1 MSIRARHVKPSPFN
15 LFSRTDRHSSNS
27 DLGGVSFDLLLDA
40 SAEDL
45 DNFKS
50 VIHHSEVQSIF
61 AIHAHILDTFRKDG
75 VEGRS
80 KYQWI
85 FFTCMKSFLTIILN
99 NMYSITN
106 IKFNKLQNWTLWQF
120 NEKTK
125 QGAWHMFFDGCIFY
139 LLRINHLFSCNR
151 SDTCCIKPSKTSS
164 IGA

>member
-1 MSIRARHVKPSPFN
+1 MLNHHHLICFHEPNGILVTLISVEFLLIFCWMHPVRTWTTSNLSFITARCRAFLQFTLTSWIHSARMVLRVEANISEY
-15 LFSRTDRHSSNS
+15 FS
-27 DLGGVSFDLLLDA
+27 
-40 SAEDL
+40 
-45 DNFKS
+45 
-50 VIHHSEVQSIF
+50 
-61 AIHAHILDTFRKDG
+61 HAWNH
-75 VEGRS
+75 
-80 KYQWI
+80 
-85 FFTCMKSFLTIILN
+85 FLTIILN

-125 QGAWHMFFDGCIFY
+125 QGAWHMFFDGCIIY